1 MQAERIWMLARDAQA
16 ALADAQRDMA
26 LLATHPSV
34 PADVVAGCDWAD
46 LAGDVACAAKLCAA
60 IEALAS
66 ECRADG
72 EPVEMEEGD

>member
-1 MQAERIWMLARDAQA
+1 MASERIWMLARDAQA

-26 LLATHPSV
+26 LLATHPSIS
-34 PADVVAGCDWAD
+34 ADVVAGCDWAD
-46 LAGDVACAAKLCAA
+46 LAEDVACAARLCAG
-60 IEALAS
+60 IEALAA